1 MAVVVETTLGD
12 FTVDLFTERRPQT
25 CKNFLKLCKIKYYNF
40 CLFHSVQAN
49 FLAQTGDP
57 TGTGLGGESIFGVL
71 YGDNARYF
79 EAETMPKMKY
89 SKTGLLSMV
98 NVGNNMLGSQFF
110 VTLGS
115 DLQSLDEHC
124 IFGEVTEGL
133 DILLKLNEAI
143 CDTTHRPYQDIR
155 ITHTIILEDPFED
168 PSGLAVPDMSPEPSQ
183 MTLQN
188 GRIGA
193 DEEIDE
199 TVGLTTAEVEEMKQ
213 DREAKARATILE
225 IVGDLPDAEMAPPEN
240 VLFVC
245 KLNPVTND
253 DDLEIIFS
261 RFGKVKS
268 CEVIRD
274 RQTGDSLQYAFVEF
288 EDQKACEEAY
298 FKMDNVL
305 IDDRRIHVDFS
316 QSVAKMRWRGKGKG
330 VEYFDKEP
338 AGKERSGSY
347 RNDDNRSHSSSSRR
361 DHYQDRD
368 RRNRTRDTDEKRRWR
383 DGDSDRYKS
392 ERDWRSQDTR
402 NSSSNS
408 SRRRG
413 GSPRRRDDD
422 SWREDSS
429 KRLEDTRRYDDSKR
443 REDSRKKESSSSH
456 RRDSRRRDDKR
467 SNDRRKDYDKRDSEK
482 KKENQT
488 NSSEK
493 YNCDRSE
500 KQDKPPD
507 SHAQDCSPADVAVK
521 NEHTN
526 DNSGDVNIIPGSKE
540 SSGRMPSSQSERE
553 GKADK
558 CNGDDSQP
566 DNVSAHKD
574 EENARLSQESH
585 VDQESRDHCSPGKK
599 SETDKKLKNRKR
611 KSSES
616 RSRSRKRRKST
627 TSSEDSSS
635 NSSDSSDSSS
645 SSESSGYKH
654 KGRHKMIVAKKYYQG
669 GKLVKEVKKKHRG
682 QTSDSDSFS
691 EDSSDSDYLRKKKK
705 NKKHKKV
712 IVKVIKKKRKRHR
725 SSDESNS
732 GSSSSEDSN
741 HEKTKKK
748 KRKETDR
755 NLKKK
760 SRNSSKKRKRRRN
773 IDSSNSSD
781 SEVSVKKKA
790 SIKKSKDEQDR
801 RLTET

>member
-57 TGTGLGGESIFGVL
+57 TGTGVGGESIFGVL
-71 YGDNARYF
+71 YGENARYF

-89 SKTGLLSMV
+89 SKAGLLSMV

-110 VTLGS
+110 VTLGN

-155 ITHTIILEDPFED
+155 ITHTVILEDPFED
-168 PSGLAVPDMSPEPSQ
+168 PSGLLIPDISPEPSQ

-199 TVGLTTAEVEEMKQ
+199 TAGFTASQVEEMKQ
-213 DREAKARATILE
+213 EREAKARATILE
-225 IVGDLPDAEMAPPEN
+225 IVGDLPDADMAPPEN

-347 RNDDNRSHSSSSRR
+347 RDDSRSHSSTSRR
-361 DHYQDRD
+361 DHYQDRG

-383 DGDSDRYKS
+383 DGESERYKL
-392 ERDWRSQDTR
+392 EREWRSQDTR
-402 NSSSNS
+402 NSSSS

-429 KRLEDTRRYDDSKR
+429 KRFEDSRKYEDSKR
-443 REDSRKKESSSSH
+443 REDSRKKESSSSSH
-456 RRDSRRRDDKR
+456 RRDSRRKDDKR
-467 SNDRRKDYDKRDSEK
+467 SNDRKRDYDKRDGEK
-482 KKENQT
+482 KKDTQM
-488 NSSEK
+488 NSG
-493 YNCDRSE
+493 DRSE
-500 KQDKPPD
+500 KQDKPSSASD
-507 SHAQDCSPADVAVK
+507 NLALNSSPAGIKMKD
-521 NEHTN
+521 EHIN
-526 DNSGDVNIIPGSKE
+526 DNSGDIPVHTVAAVSIE
-540 SSGRMPSSQSERE
+540 NTGRISSSQNE
-553 GKADK
+553 GEGQTDK
-558 CNGDDSQP
+558 CNGNSQP
-566 DNVSAHKD
+566 DHSVSPHKN
-574 EENARLSQESH
+574 EENSRLSQDLH
-585 VDQESRDHCSPGKK
+585 VAQETEDQCSPSKK

-616 RSRSRKRRKST
+616 RGRSRKRRKST
-627 TSSEDSSS
+627 TSSDDSSS
-635 NSSDSSDSSS
+635 NSSESSDSSS
-645 SSESSGYKH
+645 SSESSSYRH

-682 QTSDSDSFS
+682 QSSDSDSFS
-691 EDSSDSDYLRKKKK
+691 EDSSDSDYLRKKKR

-732 GSSSSEDSN
+732 GSSSSEDSD

-755 NLKKK
+755 HTKKK
-760 SRNSSKKRKRRRN
+760 SSSSKKRKKRRN
-773 IDSSNSSD
+773 NDSSNSSD
-781 SEVSVKKKA
+781 SEVSVKKKP

-801 RLTET
+801 RPNVT